1 MLAAALLLAW
11 TPILSAHV
19 NHATKQYSLSIRK
32 SGLAVALDEFSK
44 QTGLQIGAELKG
56 QDQQDRLVGPVVG
69 QLTAAAALTQLL
81 DGSGL
86 SFQWE
91 DEYTMRIFPALIKPL
106 SAQNVAEML
115 VTGTRIS
122 GGEGPAP
129 MRVFGHQRIERYG
142 VSTLAGLTRYFTQQP
157 FSFGDVT
164 QQSGAQ
170 FFQLRGLGFDTTLV
184 LINGRRTAPSA
195 NSISLNAF
203 DLNTIPITAVD
214 RIEVMSDSAS
224 AIYGADAI
232 GGVVNI
238 ILKRG
243 VQEPEIFLHYGAA
256 EGGATERRMAG
267 AAGRS
272 FGRLTAALIV
282 DYFEHDPLIGQDRDR
297 WRNQDFRRFGG
308 QDYRVTDAN
317 PGNVYS
323 LTGRALPG
331 LPSSQAGIPD
341 GSTGIG
347 LTADDFIA
355 TAGGANLESSFR
367 FRSLSAGRDRVTAF
381 VPLDFRVTPDTLIF
395 GELLYAD
402 STAVTQSRLPSLTRA
417 VVPAANP
424 FNPFGEA
431 VAVDYLFDGMEPIE
445 HRTES
450 QLVRLVSGARG
461 SWNGQWDWE
470 VAGLYSDEDVS
481 LGRANDIDQA
491 RFRAAIESSDPQTAL
506 NLFRDG
512 PAGSDDLLASL
523 IGAPQVLGFSSVHT
537 HVSAFVR
544 GPLFHLPAGASEF
557 VFGGEWRRES
567 VAFFETQHVAEGRKV
582 ASLFSEL
589 KLPLLDKLSV
599 SLALRGDHYAGG
611 SSSLNPQYGVV
622 WRPAQDWLLRASYG
636 TSFRPP
642 SLFELHMPRQELIDL
657 VADPLRGGAVS
668 NVQLRVGGNPDL
680 EVVTARSLTSGFVFT
695 PSEWPG
701 MRFAGSYWRVV
712 MDDRIIVPPFNNI
725 LNAEDGYFDRVSRA
739 DRTADDIAAG
749 RPGALQSLDI
759 TRLNYG
765 RLETSGVDLDV
776 SYLVETRHGCF
787 NPTLSATW
795 VQDYS
800 TDEFNAPVSVNRVG
814 IADTRGTIPQW
825 RVVGA
830 LAWKLG
836 GFGSSATATYT
847 PAYQDANLNGPI
859 DRRLPS
865 RVLMDLQGWLE
876 LGVVLGEHSPFRQ
889 TKLTVGMLNLFDE
902 APDFAEAGFSAGYDI
917 TQADMKQ
924 RFTYLRLSKSF

>member
-1 MLAAALLLAW
+1 MLAATLLAW
-11 TPILSAHV
+11 MSILSAQV
-19 NHATKQYSLSIRK
+19 NHATKQYSLSIPK
-32 SGLAVALDEFSK
+32 SGLTVALDEFSK
-44 QTGLQIGAELKG
+44 QTGLQIGAELKTRE
-56 QDQQDRLVGPVVG
+56 QQDRVVGPVVG
-69 QLTAAAALTQLL
+69 QVTAEVALNQLL
-81 DGSGL
+81 AGSDL

-91 DEYTMRIFPALIKPL
+91 DEYTIRIFPTVIKPL
-106 SAQNVAEML
+106 SAENVSEML
-115 VTGTRIS
+115 VTGTRIT
-122 GGEGPAP
+122 GTEGPAP
-129 MRVFGHQRIERYG
+129 VRVLGHQRIERYG
-142 VSTLAGLTRYFTQQP
+142 VSTIADLARYFTQQP
-157 FSFGDVT
+157 FTFGDVT

-238 ILKRG
+238 ILKKE
-243 VQEPEIFLHYGAA
+243 VKEPEIFLHYGGA
-256 EGGATERRMAG
+256 EGGATERRIAG

-272 FGRLTAALIV
+272 FGRLNVALIV

-308 QDYRVTDAN
+308 QDYRVSDAN

-331 LPSSQAGIPD
+331 LPSSQAGIPE

-347 LTADDFIA
+347 LTPDDFIA
-355 TAGGANLESSFR
+355 TAGDTNLESSFR
-367 FRSLSAGRDRVTAF
+367 FRSLSAGMDRFTAF
-381 VPLDFRVTPDTLIF
+381 VPVEIQVTPNTLIF

-402 STAVTQSRLPSLTRA
+402 STAVVQSRPPSLTRA

-431 VAVDYLFDGMEPIE
+431 VAVDYLFEGMESIE
-445 HRTES
+445 HRTEP

-461 SWNGQWDWE
+461 SWNSKWDWE
-470 VAGLYSDEDVS
+470 VAGLHSDEDVFYA
-481 LGRANDIDQA
+481 RANDIDQA
-491 RFRAAIESSDPQTAL
+491 RLRAALESSDPQTAL

-523 IGAPQVLGFSSVHT
+523 IATPQVSRFSSGNT
-537 HVSAFVR
+537 QVSAFVR

-567 VAFFETQHVAEGRKV
+567 VEFFEAQYVAEDREV
-582 ASLFSEL
+582 SSLFSEL

-599 SLALRGDHYAGG
+599 SLALRGDRYDGD

-642 SLFELHMPRQELIDL
+642 SLFELHMPRQELIL
-657 VADPLRGGAVS
+657 PAADPLRGGAVS

-701 MRFAGSYWRVV
+701 MRFASSYWRVV
-712 MDDRIIVPPFNNI
+712 MDDRITVPPFNKI
-725 LNAEDGYFDRVSRA
+725 LKAEDGYLDRVSRA
-739 DRTADDIAAG
+739 NPTVEDIAAG
-749 RPGALQSLDI
+749 RPGALQWLDI
-759 TRLNYG
+759 SRLNFG

-776 SYLVETRHGCF
+776 SYLVETRHGYF
-787 NPTLSATW
+787 NPTLTATW
-795 VQDYS
+795 VHDYS

-814 IADTRGTIPQW
+814 IADTQGTIPEW
-825 RVVGA
+825 RVVGT

-876 LGVVLGEHSPFRQ
+876 LGVVLGENSLFSQ
-889 TKLTVGMLNLFDE
+889 TKLTVGMLNLFDK

-917 TQADMKQ
+917 SQADMKQ